1 MISHQNHS
9 RSVYIIAEAGV
20 NHNGSI
26 EIAKQLIEVAAEAGA
41 DAVKFQTFKAENVI
55 SRYAPKADYQKA
67 TTEATESQLEM
78 VRRLE
83 LDQSSHETLL
93 ACCREKNLEFMS
105 TPFDGESVDL
115 LVNLGVARLKVP
127 SGEITNAPLL
137 LKMARTGL
145 PIIMS
150 TGMASLGEVE
160 AALGVLAFGYLDYRE
175 RPSPASFDRAWREG
189 QGALQEKVTLLH
201 CTTEYPAPF
210 AEVNLRAME
219 TMAKAFGLPVGYS
232 DHTPGIAIPIAAA
245 ALGAVVIE
253 KHFTLDRNLAGPD
266 HRASLEPSELAAMVQ
281 GIRHVEMALGSP
293 CKLPAPSELKNREVA
308 RKSLVAARRIRKGE
322 RFSGENLTSKRPGI
336 GISPMV
342 YWDWLGK
349 VAEEDYQ
356 PDEVIQQCKNSS

>member
-1 MISHQNHS
+1 MVSHQKNKP
-9 RSVYIIAEAGV
+9 SVFIIAEAGV
-20 NHNGSI
+20 NHNGSL
-26 EIAKQLIEVAAEAGA
+26 EMAKRLIDNAAEAGA

-55 SRYAPKADYQKA
+55 SRYAPKAEYQKA

-93 ACCREKNLEFMS
+93 ARCREKNLEFIS
-105 TPFDGESVDL
+105 TPFDDESVDL

-150 TGMASLGEVE
+150 TGMAGLGEVE

-175 RPSPASFDRAWREG
+175 RPSLEGFSRAWREG
-189 QGALQEKVTLLH
+189 GGALREKVTLLH
-201 CTTEYPAPF
+201 CTSEYPAPF
-210 AEVNLRAME
+210 EEVNLRAME
-219 TMAKAFGLPVGYS
+219 TLAKSFGLPVGYS
-232 DHTPGIAIPIAAA
+232 DHTLGIAIPIAAA
-245 ALGAVVIE
+245 ARGAVVIE
-253 KHFTLDRNLAGPD
+253 KHFTLDKSLPGPD
-266 HRASLEPSELAAMVQ
+266 HRASLEYSELTAMVQ
-281 GIRHVEMALGSP
+281 SIREVEVALGSS
-293 CKLPAPSELKNREVA
+293 CKFPAASELKNREVA

-322 RFSGENLTSKRPGI
+322 RFSGENLTSKRPGN
-336 GISPMV
+336 GISPMC
-342 YWDWLGK
+342 YWEWLDK

-356 PDEVIQQCKNSS
+356 PDEIIR